1 MGLETKLQEMREASA
16 KRIPADTLKVM
27 HRATQQLRDSGI
39 MDGVVK
45 VGDPLPPF
53 ALSNAQDIEVKSAD
67 LLDHGPLVLTVF
79 RGHW

>member
-1 MGLETKLQEMREASA
+1 MGLKAKLQEMREASA

-27 HRATQQLRDSGI
+27 HNATQQLRDSGI
-39 MDGVVK
+39 LDGVIK
-45 VGDPLPPF
+45 AGDSLPPF
-53 ALSNAQDIEVKSAD
+53 ALSNAHGVEVSSAH